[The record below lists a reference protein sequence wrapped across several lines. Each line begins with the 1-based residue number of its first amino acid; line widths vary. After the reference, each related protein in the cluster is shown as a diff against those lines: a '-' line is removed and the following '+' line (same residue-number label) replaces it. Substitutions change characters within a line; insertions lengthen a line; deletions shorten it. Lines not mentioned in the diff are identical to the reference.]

1 MLILEAVNEAISIYS
16 EIQILVQTLKY
27 RRKTTCTT
35 QFLNSDLYI
44 YTVFV
49 KVIVDE
55 SKELLF

>member
-16 EIQILVQTLKY
+16 EILVQTLKY